1 MAALRRPHPG
11 TGVSAHPAQ
20 VRLERRRRAR
30 LHADP
35 RGPQYTPQE
44 QALKAHHDAVFTERL
59 QADLPPAECRV
70 PMLPVAQLYVRD
82 VPLLRPPGGADLLQ
96 VLWCPHDHAPHG
108 KPSTALF
115 WRSAADVVDVLA
127 MPPEPYEA
135 DYPGYAPQPC
145 RLTPEPTIDYP
156 NSLELSP
163 QTRQAL
169 GDWSRWQ
176 AAGAAVDSSYA
187 AYPWEFY
194 DTELAVAPGW
204 KAGGWAPWGRTDPC
218 PQDCGACGA
227 QMVPL
232 LTIASFEWDGGPGSW
247 VPYAD
252 RAAAA
257 TSHIAGQNPAQP
269 TGVENRQHRQPPDLR
284 LPHVPGAPAHR
295 PGPVSRSTAGGS

>member
-1 MAALRRPHPG
+1 M
-11 TGVSAHPAQ
+11 
-20 VRLERRRRAR
+20 
-30 LHADP
+30 
-35 RGPQYTPQE
+35 
-44 QALKAHHDAVFTERL
+44 
-59 QADLPPAECRV
+59 
-70 PMLPVAQLYVRD
+70 
-82 VPLLRPPGGADLLQ
+82 
-96 VLWCPHDHAPHG
+96 
-108 KPSTALF
+108 
-115 WRSAADVVDVLA
+115 
-127 MPPEPYEA
+127 
-135 DYPGYAPQPC
+135 
-145 RLTPEPTIDYP
+145 
-156 NSLELSP
+156 
-163 QTRQAL
+163 
-169 GDWSRWQ
+169 
-176 AAGAAVDSSYA
+176 DSSYA